1 MQFLDPATRPA
12 VTTTDDHDPLAWRA
26 AALSLEL
33 ILDVEKIGRDRRSHD
48 LIDALLF
55 TAVLTANVT
64 PMLRNR
70 DLELAYA
77 TIDTPAPPELRRPV
91 SVSAIAHSLGMPFE
105 TVRRRVRGLVRN
117 GALAHG
123 ERGVIATPASVVDP
137 AYIGIMLDRHQR
149 IGRFYADLL
158 DAGVLAGPEAGAP
171 RPVSD
176 APVRVTNRA
185 FAEYML
191 RAIGDLVAFAGD
203 VISALVLGGIA
214 RANTEGLKPEALAQ
228 WALEPAA
235 HGTPIRT
242 GLLAERLGISPETCR
257 RYAVS
262 LEAAGLCVRGP
273 KGLVA
278 TASAESRRV
287 LARIVQ
293 DNLSNIHRM
302 FARLRQL
309 GVLTPWDD
317 ARAAAA

>member
-1 MQFLDPATRPA
+1 MQLLDPVTRPA
-12 VTTTDDHDPLAWRA
+12 NVMPKDHDALAWRA
-26 AALSLEL
+26 ASLSLEL
-33 ILDVEKIGRDRRSHD
+33 ILDVEKIGRSRRGHD

-64 PMLRNR
+64 PLLRNP

-77 TIDTPAPPELRRPV
+77 TIDAPAPSDLRRPV

-105 TVRRRVRGLVRN
+105 TVRRRIRGLVRN
-117 GALAHG
+117 GTLAHG
-123 ERGVIATPASVVDP
+123 DRGVFATPASVVDP
-137 AYIGIMLDRHQR
+137 AYVAIMLDRHQR
-149 IGRFYADLL
+149 IGRFYDDLL

-171 RPVSD
+171 RPAPN

-203 VISALVLGGIA
+203 IVSALVLAGMVQ
-214 RANTEGLKPEALAQ
+214 ANTEGLASDQLVDWALA
-228 WALEPAA
+228 PAE
-235 HGTPIRT
+235 HGRSIRT
-242 GLLAERLGISPETCR
+242 GALAERLGISPETCR

-262 LEAAGLCVRGP
+262 LEARALCIRGT

-278 TASAESRRV
+278 TASAESRQV

-309 GVLTPWDD
+309 GVLAPWDD
-317 ARAAAA
+317 ARTATA